1 MVILDTDH
9 ISLLDRKDSVEAY
22 RLMERL
28 HKLNPDE
35 IATTIITYEE
45 QMRGWL
51 AYIAKARS
59 IEQQVMAYEF
69 LKEFVKGYCEINI
82 VKFDNDVALVFERL
96 RRSRIR
102 IGTMDLKIA
111 AIASANEALLLSR
124 NLKDFEQVPNLRV
137 EDWTKQRDLEN

>member
-9 ISLLDRKDSVEAY
+9 ISLLDRKDRVEAY

-28 HKLNPDE
+28 HELNPDE
-35 IATTIITYEE
+35 IATTIVTYEE

-59 IEQQVMAYEF
+59 IEQQVMAYQF
-69 LKEFVKGYCEINI
+69 LKDFVENYCEIKI
-82 VKFDNDVALVFERL
+82 LEFDKDVALLFQRL
-96 RRSRIR
+96 QRSRIR

-111 AIASANEALLLSR
+111 AIALANDALLLSR
-124 NLKDFEQVPNLRV
+124 NLKDFLQVPNLRA
-137 EDWTKQRDLEN
+137 EDWTKQSDLEN